1 MTVLQVEL
9 SDLRGWADQ
18 VDRAGQTLTQLGDE
32 ASGTIADG
40 DFGRI
45 LELVTGEYES
55 MLPAFHAILPEDGD
69 RLDRTAET
77 LRAVARDLA
86 DTDGRVAESFGGRGR
101 ISNDHDA
108 SAFADVAD
116 DGLRCPM
123 VPATELP
130 HVAFGF
136 PWDQACDILSSI
148 GFPDPR
154 DYVTQWIVGDIAKAQ
169 YQAAYWDLYG
179 DVMDAVHTN
188 LAHGHEA
195 ISRTWDGA
203 AADRARTAMQ
213 AWLSALSSQG
223 SGMKDLAG
231 HVRDMVEQ
239 ALDMAQLVVDTI
251 KFFISTVAAGWSC
264 AYIPIYGQI
273 KLVDKLKD
281 AWHLINDA
289 RKVISVF
296 WSFLM
301 VLKDVFSSAVDVFTA
316 QDLPS
321 APRLPAA

>member
-1 MTVLQVEL
+1 MTVLQAEL

-18 VDRAGQTLTQLGDE
+18 VDRAGQTLTQMGQE
-32 ASGTIADG
+32 SSGTIADG
-40 DFGRI
+40 DFGKI
-45 LELVTGEYES
+45 LELITGEYES
-55 MLPAFHAILPEDGD
+55 MLPAFHAVLPEDGE
-69 RLDRTAET
+69 RLDATAEA

-86 DTDGRVAESFGGRGR
+86 DTDGRVAESFGGRTHVTD
-101 ISNDHDA
+101 DHDA
-108 SAFADVAD
+108 SAFEDVAD

-130 HVAFGF
+130 HVSFGF

-154 DYVTQWIVGDIAKAQ
+154 EYVTQWIVGDIAKAQ
-169 YQAAYWDLYG
+169 FQAAYWDLYG
-179 DVMDAVHTN
+179 EVMTAVRTN
-188 LAHGHEA
+188 LTHGQQA
-195 ISRTWDGA
+195 ISGTWDGA
-203 AADRARTAMQ
+203 AAGRAATAMQ
-213 AWLSALSSQG
+213 RWLTALEAQG
-223 SGMKDLAG
+223 SGMRDMAA

-301 VLKDVFSSAVDVFTA
+301 VLKDVFNAAVDVFTT
-316 QDLPS
+316 QGLPA